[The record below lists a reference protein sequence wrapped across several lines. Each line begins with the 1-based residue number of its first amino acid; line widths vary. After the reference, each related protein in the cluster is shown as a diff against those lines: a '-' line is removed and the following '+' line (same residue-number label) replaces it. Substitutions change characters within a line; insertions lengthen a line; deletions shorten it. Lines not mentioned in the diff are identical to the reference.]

1 VKNTLFEKNYLKK
14 QGIIWGKFPTSTVKD
29 LTSFPTL
36 SLDFQLFHFFR
47 TPHTKKWQFF
57 APLKPKQ
64 DGLRHNQTSKSRLG

>member
-1 VKNTLFEKNYLKK
+1 MEME

-47 TPHTKKWQFF
+47 TPHSKKWHFF
-57 APLKPKQ
+57 VPLKPKNVIFETC
-64 DGLRHNQTSKSRLG
+64 DPPKNGTTVWLL